1 MLGAAHR
8 AFGHSAATFA
18 LAVEMEARA
27 KSLALR
33 HWEVLFWWMRMRV
46 ELLWRGAHEA
56 IPELERIVEEPTL
69 GPHLD
74 QARSDLALAL
84 GYAGRFPDARR
95 VLETGLPQAGSARG
109 AAILRMIES
118 EVEFEA
124 GRFERAH
131 RAAEETLA
139 GAPGVMTG
147 GFALL
152 YRAWACMETG
162 RPVPTDPLP
171 GPAPPLLAPAEVE
184 IEDPRRLAEA
194 EALFEESAQ
203 GWESGLLHRG
213 LRARWGAAEAAR
225 RAGATAS
232 AVERLI
238 ALEERANALALPGLA
253 GRVRRSLREA
263 GISRGTARDG
273 GGLLSPREREVMAL
287 VSQGHTS
294 GEIAQRL
301 GVSRSTVETQVTSAM
316 RKLEATTRK
325 QAASLAAALD

>member
-1 MLGAAHR
+1 M
-8 AFGHSAATFA
+8 
-18 LAVEMEARA
+18 
-27 KSLALR
+27 
-33 HWEVLFWWMRMRV
+33 LFWWMRARV
-46 ELLWRGAHEA
+46 DVLWRGDHDA
-56 IPELERIVEEPTL
+56 IPELELIVQEPTL

-84 GYAGRFPDARR
+84 GYAARFPDARR
-95 VLETGLPQAGSARG
+95 VLEDGLAQAGSARG

-124 GRFERAH
+124 GRFERAYE
-131 RAAEETLA
+131 AAQETLA

-162 RPVPTDPLP
+162 RPVPADSLA

-184 IEDPRRLAEA
+184 IEALRALQDPSRAAEA
-194 EALFEESAQ
+194 EALFDESAR
-203 GWESGLLHRG
+203 GWESGLVHRE

-225 RAGATAS
+225 RAGES
-232 AVERLI
+232 ERAVERLL
-238 ALEERANALALPGLA
+238 ALEERVEAMALPGFA

-263 GISRGTARDG
+263 GVARASASDG
-273 GGLLSPREREVMAL
+273 DGLLSAREREVMEL
-287 VSQGHTS
+287 VSQGLTS
-294 GEIAQRL
+294 REIAQRL

-316 RKLEATTRK
+316 RKLKASTRK